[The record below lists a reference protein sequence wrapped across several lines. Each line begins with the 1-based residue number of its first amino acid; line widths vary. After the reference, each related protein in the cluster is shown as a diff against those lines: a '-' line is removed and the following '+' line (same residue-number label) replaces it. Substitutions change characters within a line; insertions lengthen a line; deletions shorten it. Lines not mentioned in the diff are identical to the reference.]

1 MGALDGKVSVVTGA
15 TSGIGARIATRF
27 AAEGAAVVLAGRR
40 REAGEALAESI
51 EAEFFA
57 TDVTVE
63 SEVEALIA
71 NAVERF
77 GGLDVIVNCAGTP
90 GAGGSIASVDA
101 ERFRRTFDVHVGG
114 VLLGMK
120 HAARVMLEQDSGSII
135 NVASITGRQGGW
147 AGLDYSAAK
156 AAVIQLTRSAAIELG
171 EHGIRVNSISPGPI
185 PTGIFGKGAGMDPAD
200 ADRTARELEPAFLD
214 ALESYQPIHRVGST
228 EDVAQTAL
236 WLASDA
242 ASFITGQDIAVDGG
256 ISAGRPASVAIAERS
271 KLATAFATIAA

>member
-1 MGALDGKVSVVTGA
+1 MGALDGKVSVITGA
-15 TSGIGARIATRF
+15 TSGIGAGIATRF
-27 AAEGAAVVLAGRR
+27 AAEGGAVVLAGRR
-40 REAGEALAESI
+40 REVGKALAESI
-51 EAEFFA
+51 GAEFFA
-57 TDVTVE
+57 TDVRVE
-63 SEVEALIA
+63 SDVEALIA
-71 NAVERF
+71 DAVERF
-77 GGLDVIVNCAGTP
+77 GRLDVIVNSAGTP
-90 GAGGSIASVDA
+90 GVGGSIASVDA
-101 ERFRRTFDVHVGG
+101 DRFRRTFDVHVGG

-120 HAARVMLEQDSGSII
+120 HAGRVMLEQGCGSII
-135 NVASITGRQGGW
+135 NVASITGRQAGW

-214 ALESYQPIHRVGST
+214 ALESYQPIRRVGST
-228 EDVAQTAL
+228 EDVAQAAL

-256 ISAGRPASVAIAERS
+256 ISAGRPASVAVAERS
-271 KLATAFATIAA
+271 KLAAAFATIAA

>member
-77 GGLDVIVNCAGTP
+77 GRLDVIVNSAGTP
-90 GAGGSIASVDA
+90 GVGGSIASVDA
-101 ERFRRTFDVHVGG
+101 DRFRRTFDVHVGG

-120 HAARVMLEQDSGSII
+120 HAARVMLEQGCGSII

-214 ALESYQPIHRVGST
+214 ALESYQPIRRVGST
-228 EDVAQTAL
+228 EDVAQAAL

-256 ISAGRPASVAIAERS
+256 ISAGRPASVAVAERS
-271 KLATAFATIAA
+271 KLAAAFATIAA